1 MEAIYAVDLKNGLSK
16 NGSIPWNC
24 KKDMSFFMNK
34 TKNNVVIM
42 GKNTYFSLP
51 VEHRPLPNRLNI
63 VLTTNHFISESPD
76 LIITNYSAI
85 YRTLLKYREKFC
97 EMYKYLKKDFI
108 IFFIGGKIIYQQFIP
123 LCNYVWVTR
132 LKNDYNCDL
141 FIDYDYSNH
150 SSEVYEEDD
159 ELTIIK
165 YTRK

>member
-1 MEAIYAVDLKNGLSK
+1 
-16 NGSIPWNC
+16 
-24 KKDMSFFMNK
+24 
-34 TKNNVVIM
+34 M
-42 GKNTYFSLP
+42 GKNTYFYLP

-63 VLTTNHFISESPD
+63 VLTTNHLISESPD
-76 LIITNYSAI
+76 LIITNYSDI
-85 YRTLLKYREKFC
+85 YQTLLKYREKFC

-108 IFFIGGKIIYQQFIP
+108 IFFIGGKIIYEQFIP
-123 LCNYVWVTR
+123 LCNSVWVTR

-159 ELTIIK
+159 DLTIIK